1 MKYSKEIIEEISGYL
16 EEGANAKDA
25 CDLAGISE
33 ETFYAWKKEKPE
45 FSESVTKGKLKFKIG
60 LIKTINEA
68 GKKTWQASAWILEHR
83 YPKEFSLRHIEDT
96 EYEDTN
102 KDELTPEQ
110 EEMVKRFLDHE
121 HEIRE
126 ALHAIN
132 EIMTIEQR
140 GLAQKYQYVLEAE
153 LASKA

>member
-16 EEGANAKDA
+16 EEGASAKDA

-68 GKKTWQASAWILEHR
+68 GRKTWQASAWILEHR
-83 YPKEFSLRHIEDT
+83 YPKEFSLKHLDNT
-96 EYEDTN
+96 EYEETN

-110 EEMVKRFLDHE
+110 REMVDRFLNHE
-121 HEIRE
+121 KEIRS
-126 ALHAIN
+126 ALRSID
-132 EIMTIEQR
+132 EIMTVEQR
-140 GLAQKYQYVLEAE
+140 GLAQRHRFVLEAE
-153 LASKA
+153 LANKA